1 MGETHIFFI
10 RHGESIDD
18 VSRGQYVPC
27 SGLKTDIV
35 VCSHADSGCSAGP
48 PDSPLTSHGVIQSS
62 RLGAHL
68 AGRAAS
74 LGSIPHLFCSD
85 FQQARMT
92 AECIRDAY
100 LSQDAGPSSTATPT
114 MEIVQL
120 GELREK
126 QFRERNPEVSEPA
139 AAARHGGGDYTEEEP
154 FEEVNARAKR
164 FLDAVL
170 LPLLEDLLL
179 PSDTPQCVFIIAHG
193 GILSHVQLQFVHVL
207 RALQVPT
214 LSAPGVMRPESV
226 PLDEFLSNAAYH
238 EVVLKTKTL
247 LSEPPSGSQPTV
259 TSYIGRALSD
269 THVTFSAINYIDH
282 LSGLR
287 KTGGGIGNSKFDK
300 RQRKIDSFF
309 RPQNR
314 KSNGPEERSTK

>member
-1 MGETHIFFI
+1 MGETHIFSI

-35 VCSHADSGCSAGP
+35 VCSHADRGCSAGP

-100 LSQDAGPSSTATPT
+100 LSQDAEPSSTIAPT

-139 AAARHGGGDYTEEEP
+139 AAARQGGGAYTEGEPLEELI
-154 FEEVNARAKR
+154 ARAKR

-170 LPLLEDLLL
+170 LPLLEDLL
-179 PSDTPQCVFIIAHG
+179 PCDTPQCVFIVAHG
-193 GILSHVQLQFVHVL
+193 GILSHVQLQFVHML
-207 RALQVPT
+207 RALQVLT
-214 LSAPGVMRPESV
+214 LSVDGAMRPESV

-238 EVVLKTKTL
+238 EVVVKTKTP
-247 LSEPPSGSQPTV
+247 LSEPPSRSQPTT
-259 TSYIGRALSD
+259 TSYIGRALSATD
-269 THVTFSAINYIDH
+269 ITFSAINYIDH

-300 RQRKIDSFF
+300 KQRKIDSFF
-309 RPQNR
+309 RPRNR
-314 KSNGPEERSTK
+314 KPDGPEERSTK